1 MAPCLHAPVQRKAWS
16 RGLLVLASLTSVLAN
31 GACVSRSD
39 HEALQV
45 QHQALLDEQRALVQT
60 HKRQEAKRDKQAKFE
75 RAEQQERLEACK
87 VQVEATQ
94 STCSE
99 QAQTL
104 ADLEQEHAK
113 VVNERGALRLR
124 AKELKASYALLRNKE
139 REGARI
145 TRELE
150 ALRSGLA
157 SQIDAGELR
166 LETRA
171 AHIVVVIPMDPLFPL
186 GEAQLSSTGLTLLD
200 RVGKALRATYAPG
213 QARIEIQGHTDN
225 VPKRTATIR
234 NNWELCAF
242 RALALV
248 QRFIEAGLAPQDLS
262 AVAFGAFQPRA
273 DNATREG
280 RAANRRIEIVIS
292 RDVGAAR

>member
-1 MAPCLHAPVQRKAWS
+1 MAQRPHMSVNAKAWVQRT
-16 RGLLVLASLTSVLAN
+16 LVGVVCVNS
-31 GACVSRSD
+31 ACVARSE
-39 HEALQV
+39 HQALQL
-45 QHQALLDEQRALVQT
+45 QYQALLDDQQALRQAHKLEQD
-60 HKRQEAKRDKQAKFE
+60 KRDKRAKFD
-75 RAEQQERLEACK
+75 RAQQKERLEACER
-87 VQVEATQ
+87 QVEATQ
-94 STCSE
+94 STCQE
-99 QAQTL
+99 QARTL
-104 ADLEQEHAK
+104 QELEQTHAK

-124 AKELKASYALLRNKE
+124 AKELKASYALLRDQE
-139 REGARI
+139 RGDARI
-145 TRELE
+145 ARDFD
-150 ALRSGLA
+150 ALQTGLQ
-157 SQIDAGELR
+157 SQIDAGKLW

-171 AHIVVVIPMDPLFPL
+171 AHNVVVIPMDPLFPL

-200 RVGKALRATYAPG
+200 RVGKTLRATYAPG
-213 QARIEIQGHTDN
+213 QARLEVQGHTDN

-292 RDVGAAR
+292 RDPSGAR